1 MKNFIQVGDIIDY
14 TNASTAIAAGAVVV
28 IGNRIGVAVTDI
40 PSGATGALRVR
51 GVVELKSVSGEIA
64 QGAQVYWHTSN
75 GITTSSDG
83 GAALAGFATEK
94 SASTV
99 LTCRVSLNA

>member
-14 TNASTAIAAGAVVV
+14 TNASAAISAGSVVV
-28 IGNRIGVAVTDI
+28 IGDRIGVAVTDI

-64 QGAQVYWHTSN
+64 QGAAVYWHASN
-75 GITTSSDG
+75 GITTSSG
-83 GAALAGFATEK
+83 SATAAGFATEK
-94 SASTV
+94 SASGV